1 MRRLYL
7 SFTFFLQVFFNE
19 ADDTGPK
26 IDPWGG
32 ASTDNGP
39 NVDPWG

>member
-1 MRRLYL
+1 MRRVYL
-7 SFTFFLQVFFNE
+7 IFTFFLQVFFNE

-32 ASTDNGP
+32 ATSDEGP
-39 NVDPWG
+39 HIDPLG